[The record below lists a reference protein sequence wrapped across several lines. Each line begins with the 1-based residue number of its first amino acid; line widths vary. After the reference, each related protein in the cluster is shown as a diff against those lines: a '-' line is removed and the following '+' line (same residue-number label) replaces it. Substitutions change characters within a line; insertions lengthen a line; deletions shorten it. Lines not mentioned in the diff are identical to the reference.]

1 MRPIQLS
8 SLITECLR
16 LRQSHTVSETIN
28 LIGAAHNLSC
38 HECEQIIS
46 LLEDTQQ

>member
-1 MRPIQLS
+1 MKPIQLAY
-8 SLITECLR
+8 LIQECLR

-46 LLEDTQQ
+46 LLEREQ